1 MPSPVTGGRPRHDLP
16 KGFVD
21 LPSPEI
27 LRLRSLVA
35 AVEAVHDPAGYEPLE
50 TPIVEDAAALGND
63 LPDVD
68 RPGGGTFVLRG
79 EGRPL
84 ALRHDL
90 TAPLARYLAARS
102 DGVVPPLRVRRSGWR
117 RSSPPRPQGV
127 GRSWSSPSAR
137 ETPRGPCAWR
147 APSGTRACARRTG
160 RGDRASAGP
169 SAMPTGATLPWPCW
183 SGETSGTEGRCP

>member
-21 LPSPEI
+21 LPSPEV

-68 RPGGGTFVLRG
+68 RPGG
-79 EGRPL
+79 
-84 ALRHDL
+84 
-90 TAPLARYLAARS
+90 AARS
-102 DGVVPPLRVRRSGWR
+102 SC
-117 RSSPPRPQGV
+117 V
-127 GRSWSSPSAR
+127 GRGGRW
-137 ETPRGPCAWR
+137 PCA
-147 APSGTRACARRTG
+147 TT
-160 RGDRASAGP
+160 
-169 SAMPTGATLPWPCW
+169 
-183 SGETSGTEGRCP
+183 